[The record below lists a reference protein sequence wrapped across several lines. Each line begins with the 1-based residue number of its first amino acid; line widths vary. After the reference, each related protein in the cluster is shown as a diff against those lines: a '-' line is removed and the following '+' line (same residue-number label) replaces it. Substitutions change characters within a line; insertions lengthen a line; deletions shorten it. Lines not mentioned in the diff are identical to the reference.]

1 MWGFAN
7 GLLDELWNRFP
18 AFLDKNLSANP
29 LKCEYFLPFVVNEQ
43 LEDGSAKVEVL
54 PCEESWYGVT
64 YREDLESVCN
74 AIAKMKAD
82 GVYEEEL
89 WK

>member
-1 MWGFAN
+1 MWP
-7 GLLDELWNRFP
+7 RFP
-18 AFLDKNLSANP
+18 AFLDKSLPVNP

-64 YREDLESVCN
+64 YQEDKPVVVN
-74 AIAKMKAD
+74 ALAKMRHE
-82 GVYEEEL
+82 GVYQDVL
-89 WK
+89 WGEKASV